1 VKRVKVV
8 LGHRQANA
16 LLEAASRG
24 LDEWRFELDDG
35 DSVHGS
41 EADYRKAME
50 AWRALYDASFRS
62 DL

>member
-1 VKRVKVV
+1 MKRVKVV
-8 LGHRQANA
+8 LGHRQAEA

-41 EADYRKAME
+41 EADHRKALE
-50 AWRALYDASFRS
+50 AWRALYAAMMKSES
-62 DL
+62 